1 MTRLVPWTKG
11 VFSMTGE
18 EDRAM
23 DHPPRDVVIERLEAL
38 ERENRWMGRVGIGTV
53 VVAIIFLGEATCL
66 IRPPKII
73 EAEGFVLK
81 DPSGRV
87 RGKLRMTR
95 SGSPEF
101 ALLDEAGHD
110 QVSLHL
116 TFDNGATLDFFDHG
130 QPRIQLTA

>member
-1 MTRLVPWTKG
+1 
-11 VFSMTGE
+11 
-18 EDRAM
+18 M
-23 DHPPRDVVIERLEAL
+23 DAPQRDLVIERIEAL
-38 ERENRWMGRVGIGTV
+38 ERENRRLWYVGI
-53 VVAIIFLGEATCL
+53 AIVCAAIFLLVEGTNL

-95 SGSPEF
+95 GGSPEF

-130 QPRIQLTA
+130 QPRIQLTASS